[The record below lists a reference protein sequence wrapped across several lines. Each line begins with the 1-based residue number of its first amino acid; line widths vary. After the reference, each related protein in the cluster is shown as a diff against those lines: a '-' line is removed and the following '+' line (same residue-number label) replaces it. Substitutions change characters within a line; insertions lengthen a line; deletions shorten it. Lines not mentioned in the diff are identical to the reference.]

1 MKRVDLTGC
10 TFGLL
15 TVLGV
20 SGKKHGKTAWRCKCQ
35 CGKYVDV
42 ISHALLSG
50 SRQSCGCTNA
60 SRNDLTGKKF
70 GKLSVLGDSGKRS
83 CKKILWECLCDCGNR
98 TLACGQD
105 LIQGKKTSCGCVH
118 RQRLIDRNKANAIHN
133 ETKTRLHHVWAG
145 IKMRCFNPNTP
156 SYKYYGMRG
165 ITMCDEWKNSY
176 TSFRDWALA
185 NGYADNLSIER
196 VDVNGDYC
204 PENCIWIPAKD
215 QSRNRRNTV
224 RCGGVAL
231 SVLAVLYEV
240 PYDLLYNRFR
250 FLNWPIEE
258 ALGLVD
264 HVYDEDRCKES
275 LYYKNRRWKRGCKQ

>member
-1 MKRVDLTGC
+1 MKRVDLTGY

-20 SGKKHGKTAWRCKCQ
+20 SGKKHG
-35 CGKYVDV
+35 
-42 ISHALLSG
+42 
-50 SRQSCGCTNA
+50 
-60 SRNDLTGKKF
+60 
-70 GKLSVLGDSGKRS
+70 
-83 CKKILWECLCDCGNR
+83 
-98 TLACGQD
+98 
-105 LIQGKKTSCGCVH
+105 
-118 RQRLIDRNKANAIHN
+118 
-133 ETKTRLHHVWAG
+133 
-145 IKMRCFNPNTP
+145 
-156 SYKYYGMRG
+156 
-165 ITMCDEWKNSY
+165 
-176 TSFRDWALA
+176 
-185 NGYADNLSIER
+185 
-196 VDVNGDYC
+196 DYC
-204 PENCIWIPAKD
+204 PENCIWIPVKD

-231 SVLAVLYEV
+231 SVLAVLYGV